1 MINDKQ
7 IKERLLPLVKE
18 VANDYLPKGKELDDD
33 YTVSSILEKEIV
45 ADTVNAW
52 QFVIG
57 IKDNKL
63 VAYDSEEDK
72 RVYISFEDL
81 SSEDLANLLSQILR
95 Q

>member
-1 MINDKQ
+1 MINEKQ

-33 YTVSSILEKEIV
+33 YVVSSILEKGIV
-45 ADTVNAW
+45 ADTANVW

-57 IKDNKL
+57 VKDDKL
-63 VAYDSEEDK
+63 VAYDTEEDK
-72 RVYISFEDL
+72 RVYISFNDL
-81 SSEDLANLLSQILR
+81 FAEDLAHLLSQILR